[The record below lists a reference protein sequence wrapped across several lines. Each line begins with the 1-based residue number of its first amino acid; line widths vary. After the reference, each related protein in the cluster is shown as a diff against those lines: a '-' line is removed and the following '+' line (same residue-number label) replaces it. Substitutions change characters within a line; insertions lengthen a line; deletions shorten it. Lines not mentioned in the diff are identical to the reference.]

1 MDGQPDSDIVDARAG
16 QAVHLVDDDVA
27 DVSLL
32 DQTRQQCLQCRAVS
46 RTGRCAG
53 VDVLVDHLS
62 AKLARFAPAGFA
74 LRRDG
79 VALRLTPR
87 SCLPGRA
94 DAEVD
99 DGSTDRGDLIRPL
112 VWHTHA
118 ATLRLLSG
126 AARL

>member
-1 MDGQPDSDIVDARAG
+1 MDGQPDSDIVDPGAS
-16 QAVHLVDDDVA
+16 QPVHLVDDDVA

-32 DQTRQQCLQCRAVS
+32 DQTRQQCLQCRPVS

-62 AKLARFAPAGFA
+62 AKLARFAPAGIP
-74 LRRDG
+74 LRRNR
-79 VALRLTPR
+79 VALRLAAGAG
-87 SCLPGRA
+87 LPGRA
-94 DAEVD
+94 DAQVD
-99 DGSTDRGDLIRPL
+99 DGSTDSGDLIRPL

-126 AARL
+126 